1 MQLVSQR
8 SFSPSAPYAQK
19 SSPASRWSQATTAP
33 STAAPALPLPSG
45 WLSPLLRQMDV
56 AAGWL
61 RLPDSPQAF
70 ARYVAGLSLIF
81 LGLTLHVLLAA
92 QILQARVELSQLQAQ
107 HERLIQENSELAW
120 QIAAATNL
128 DRIAQRARELGYVPA
143 EGRTFVVLPA
153 TPAAPAIPAPVAE
166 PQPEKT
172 QAEGGLLHWLQTLL
186 APDSNSR
193 EPLAL
198 PTPASPAADEAPF
211 GWWTRW
217 WPRQPVQE

>member
-8 SFSPSAPYAQK
+8 SFSPSAPYAQS
-19 SSPASRWSQATTAP
+19 SSPASRWSQAITAP
-33 STAAPALPLPSG
+33 STATSALPLSPG
-45 WLSPLLRQMDV
+45 WLSPLLRQMDL

-81 LGLTLHVLLAA
+81 LGLTLQVLLAA

-143 EGRTFVVLPA
+143 NGRTFVVLPA
-153 TPAAPAIPAPVAE
+153 TPPTPAPPAPVAE
-166 PQPEKT
+166 PQPEKA
-172 QAEGGLLHWLQTLL
+172 QAEGGALQWLQTLF
-186 APDSNSR
+186 APGTASR

-198 PTPASPAADEAPF
+198 PTPASPSTDEAPF